1 MANYSI
7 EWLDDNHTIV
17 YIKVLG
23 DWSWE
28 EAHEAISKQV
38 EMAKTVS
45 HGVHVILDFNNQP
58 TLPNG
63 FGVHHIRELMTFKA
77 PNELLT
83 VFIGAPRLLSSL
95 LNLIRRVYGLR
106 NIFDMLRFTD
116 NLEEAL
122 QEIALFDEEH
132 APDHSD

>member
-1 MANYSI
+1 MASYSI
-7 EWLDDNHTIV
+7 DWLDDTQTII

-38 EMAKTVS
+38 EMAKTVAHS
-45 HGVHVILDFNNQP
+45 VHIILDFNNQR

-63 FGVHHIRELMTFKA
+63 FGVHHIRELVTLKA

-95 LNLIRRVYGLR
+95 LNLIRRVYGLQ
-106 NIFDMLRFTD
+106 NILDMLRFTD
-116 NLEEAL
+116 SLEEAL
-122 QEIALFDEEH
+122 REIALYEEEH
-132 APDHSD
+132 TPDHSD